1 MKVMVR
7 LHGTLGQEFPEYRSS
22 EGKEIEIPSGTTVK
36 ELLAQ
41 LDFAELSGAVAIVNG
56 RVMKEDDKIQANA
69 FVDVFQSI
77 QGG

>member
-41 LDFAELSGAVAIVNG
+41 LDFAELSRAVAIVNG

>member
-36 ELLAQ
+36 ELLIQ

-56 RVMKEDDKIQANA
+56 RVMKEDDKIQANV

>member
-7 LHGTLGQEFPEYRSS
+7 LHGTLGQEFPEYRSP
-22 EGKEIEIPSGTTVK
+22 EGKEVEIPNGTTVK
-36 ELLAQ
+36 ELLAH
-41 LDFAELSGAVAIVNG
+41 LDFAELSGAAVIVNG
-56 RVMKEDDKIQANA
+56 RVLNQDDEMQANA